1 MRLDWQVN
9 KAMLVEMDGCR
20 EVIISFD
27 HE

>member
-9 KAMLVEMDGCR
+9 KAMLLEMDGCR